1 MLAECFKRKTD
12 NSQVI
17 ALVKSS
23 GRELSSPFTERPVGE
38 KYMAYIS
45 PGTICDVDGTGT
57 AKSMCIVL
65 YSY

>member
-1 MLAECFKRKTD
+1 MLAECFKRKRD

-45 PGTICDVDGTGT
+45 PGTICDVDGT
-57 AKSMCIVL
+57 
-65 YSY
+65 